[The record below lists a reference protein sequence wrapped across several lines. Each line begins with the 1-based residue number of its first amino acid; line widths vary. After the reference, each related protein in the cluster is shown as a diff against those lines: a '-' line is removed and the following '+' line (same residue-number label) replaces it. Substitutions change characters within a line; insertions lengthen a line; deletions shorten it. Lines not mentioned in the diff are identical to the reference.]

1 MHISKKNII
10 VGFVVLVVIGFG
22 FWVNKTSK
30 DTGYSVVY
38 LATGE
43 VYVGKLTTF
52 PTLQLKNGYILQ
64 IVKDPN
70 DESKS
75 NFQLQ
80 PIKEVLWASEA
91 LTLVKDNV
99 VFYGPLLSTSK
110 IAETIVAQVK

>member
-1 MHISKKNII
+1 MSKNNI
-10 VGFVVLVVIGFG
+10 VLAVVAVLVVVGVSFL
-22 FWVNKTSK
+22 VSK
-30 DTGYSVVY
+30 KSTDGGYSVVY

-75 NFQLQ
+75 NFQIQ
-80 PIKEVLWASEA
+80 PIKEVLWASEV

-110 IAETIVAQVK
+110 IAETIATQVK